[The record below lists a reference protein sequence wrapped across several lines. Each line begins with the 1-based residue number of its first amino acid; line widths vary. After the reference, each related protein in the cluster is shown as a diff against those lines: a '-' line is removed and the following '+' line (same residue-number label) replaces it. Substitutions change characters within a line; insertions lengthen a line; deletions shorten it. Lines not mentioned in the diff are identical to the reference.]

1 MRVVAIIQA
10 RMNSSRLPGKVL
22 EVVEGKPIIEWQFE
36 RLSLSRLVDEVVV
49 ATSDKKNDDPIVK
62 WCKKNKIK
70 FYRGSESDV
79 LKRVNEAIK
88 KFNAY
93 IHVECFGD
101 SPLVDPKIIDEYIG
115 FFIKNIKVY
124 DFVSNTIHH
133 TYPGGLEC
141 SIYKGSTL
149 AKVNKMVKS
158 NDKHREHVGYNIR
171 RFPKIFKLCSLKA
184 PKHLN
189 RKNISLELDEKKD
202 LILLKKIFK
211 HFNKNKKLY
220 FSSEEILNYLDKNKK
235 LIKIN
240 SQVKRRWKKFL

>member
-22 EVVEGKPIIEWQFE
+22 EIVEGKPLIEWQIE

-49 ATSDKKNDDPIVK
+49 ATSDTENDDPIVRL
-62 WCKKNKIK
+62 CKKNKIR
-70 FYRGSESDV
+70 FHRGSESDV
-79 LKRVNEAIK
+79 LKRVTETIK
-88 KFNAY
+88 RFDAY
-93 IHVECFGD
+93 IHVECYGD

-115 FFIKNIKVY
+115 FFIKNIKIY

-149 AKVNKMVKS
+149 AKVNKMIDI
-158 NDKHREHVGYNIR
+158 NDKYREHVGYNIR
-171 RFPKIFKLCSLKA
+171 RFPKKFKLCSLKA

-211 HFNKNKKLY
+211 HFNKMKKLY

-235 LIKIN
+235 LIQIN
-240 SQVKRRWKKFL
+240 NRVKRRWKKFL

>member
-22 EVVEGKPIIEWQFE
+22 ETVEGKPIIEWQIE
-36 RLSLSRLVDEVVV
+36 RLLLSRLIDEVVI
-49 ATSDKKNDDPIVK
+49 ATSDQKSDDPIVK
-62 WCKKNKIK
+62 LCKKLKIR

-79 LKRVNEAIK
+79 LKRVTEAIR

-115 FFIKNIKVY
+115 FFIKNIKIY

-149 AKVNKMVKS
+149 AKVNKIINI
-158 NDKHREHVGYNIR
+158 NDKLREHVGYNIR
-171 RFPKIFKLCSLKA
+171 RFPNKFKLCSLKA
-184 PKHLN
+184 PKHLKQ
-189 RKNISLELDEKKD
+189 KNISLELDEKKD

-211 HFNKNKKLY
+211 HFNKKKNMY
-220 FSSEEILNYLDKNKK
+220 FSTEEILNYLDNNKN

-240 SQVKRRWKKFL
+240 NQVKRRWKKFL